1 MSGGSLLVFAIVL
14 CTLAEWIVEQFFGSI
29 KQLKGYPMVFI
40 GAAIGIGLCFGFG
53 VDILKLI
60 GFEAS
65 YLPWVG
71 KLVSGLIIGSG
82 SNALHKFIK
91 PAIKK

>member
-1 MSGGSLLVFAIVL
+1 MSGGSLLVFAIIL
-14 CTLAEWIVEQFFGSI
+14 CTLGEWITERFFGPI

-53 VDILKLI
+53 VDILELV
-60 GFEAS
+60 GFKAS
-65 YLPWVG
+65 YVPWVG

-82 SNALHKFIK
+82 SNALHYFIK
-91 PAIKK
+91 GAIKK